1 MKNPL
6 PKTKNDSMTIAKGKV
21 VAIAYCL
28 KNSQGKVVDS
38 ADESEPLEYLHG
50 YENVISG
57 LEKELEGRRES
68 DSFDAVIE
76 PAEGYGEYDQRLA
89 IEVPPTNFPHDA
101 HIAVGERF
109 DAESS
114 AGPVTVT
121 VTRVDDGVVTV
132 DANHPF
138 AGMQLFFNVRVVS
151 VRDATQDEIAHG
163 NLERGCRECGCECD
177 SCAEQCG

>member
-1 MKNPL
+1 MP
-6 PKTKNDSMTIAKGKV
+6 IAKNKV

-28 KNSQGKVVDS
+28 KNSEGKVMDS
-38 ADESEPLEYLHG
+38 SDESEPLEYLHG

-68 DSFDAVIE
+68 DSFDVVIE
-76 PAEGYGEYDQRLA
+76 PEAGYGEYDQRLVMEIPRA
-89 IEVPPTNFPHDA
+89 NFPYGA
-101 HIAVGERF
+101 QIAVGERF

-121 VTRVDDGVVTV
+121 VTRVDNDVVTV

-138 AGMQLFFNVRVVS
+138 AGMRLFFNVRVIS
-151 VRDATQDEIAHG
+151 VRDATQDEIARG
-163 NLERGCRECGCECD
+163 NLERGCGECGGGCD
-177 SCAEQCG
+177 SCASQCG